1 MKSVFE
7 EIVDAHVV
15 CPAES
20 PEISKLRAELSRSL
34 CPEDQKR
41 LLRLVD
47 GLNLLTEEAAFS
59 NYREGLRNGMRL
71 ACAVFASR
79 QGTPGEGE
87 GLRNPDI
94 TRTDK
99 GAVNGIGGNTP
110 SRRSHS
116 ASRTDIASRDGQT
129 ISEVIVWTRERWK
142 SRWSNRM
149 AGRGKRKNPSAPKS
163 TLSSTMT
170 WPGTISKTT

>member
-71 ACAVFASR
+71 ASAVFASR

-87 GLRNPDI
+87 G
-94 TRTDK
+94 
-99 GAVNGIGGNTP
+99 
-110 SRRSHS
+110 
-116 ASRTDIASRDGQT
+116 
-129 ISEVIVWTRERWK
+129 
-142 SRWSNRM
+142 
-149 AGRGKRKNPSAPKS
+149 
-163 TLSSTMT
+163 
-170 WPGTISKTT
+170 

>member
-1 MKSVFE
+1 MRMWFVPPS
-7 EIVDAHVV
+7 
-15 CPAES
+15 
-20 PEISKLRAELSRSL
+20 LRRYRSCGLRLSRSL

-87 GLRNPDI
+87 G
-94 TRTDK
+94 
-99 GAVNGIGGNTP
+99 
-110 SRRSHS
+110 
-116 ASRTDIASRDGQT
+116 
-129 ISEVIVWTRERWK
+129 
-142 SRWSNRM
+142 
-149 AGRGKRKNPSAPKS
+149 
-163 TLSSTMT
+163 
-170 WPGTISKTT
+170 

>member
-15 CPAES
+15 CPPS
-20 PEISKLRAELSRSL
+20 LRDIEAAAELSRSL
-34 CPEDQKR
+34 CPGGQKR

-79 QGTPGEGE
+79 QGTPG
-87 GLRNPDI
+87 
-94 TRTDK
+94 
-99 GAVNGIGGNTP
+99 
-110 SRRSHS
+110 
-116 ASRTDIASRDGQT
+116 
-129 ISEVIVWTRERWK
+129 RERAEK
-142 SRWSNRM
+142 PRHNQD
-149 AGRGKRKNPSAPKS
+149 G
-163 TLSSTMT
+163 
-170 WPGTISKTT
+170 

>member
-20 PEISKLRAELSRSL
+20 PEISKLRAELSRRL

-59 NYREGLRNGMRL
+59 NYREGPRNGMRL

-87 GLRNPDI
+87 G
-94 TRTDK
+94 
-99 GAVNGIGGNTP
+99 
-110 SRRSHS
+110 
-116 ASRTDIASRDGQT
+116 
-129 ISEVIVWTRERWK
+129 
-142 SRWSNRM
+142 
-149 AGRGKRKNPSAPKS
+149 
-163 TLSSTMT
+163 
-170 WPGTISKTT
+170 

>member
-20 PEISKLRAELSRSL
+20 PEISKLSRSL

-87 GLRNPDI
+87 G
-94 TRTDK
+94 
-99 GAVNGIGGNTP
+99 
-110 SRRSHS
+110 
-116 ASRTDIASRDGQT
+116 
-129 ISEVIVWTRERWK
+129 
-142 SRWSNRM
+142 
-149 AGRGKRKNPSAPKS
+149 
-163 TLSSTMT
+163 
-170 WPGTISKTT
+170 

>member
-41 LLRLVD
+41 LLRLLD

-87 GLRNPDI
+87 G
-94 TRTDK
+94 
-99 GAVNGIGGNTP
+99 
-110 SRRSHS
+110 
-116 ASRTDIASRDGQT
+116 
-129 ISEVIVWTRERWK
+129 
-142 SRWSNRM
+142 
-149 AGRGKRKNPSAPKS
+149 
-163 TLSSTMT
+163 
-170 WPGTISKTT
+170 

>member
-1 MKSVFE
+1 MRMWFVPPS
-7 EIVDAHVV
+7 
-15 CPAES
+15 
-20 PEISKLRAELSRSL
+20 LRRYRSCGLSSARSL

-87 GLRNPDI
+87 G
-94 TRTDK
+94 
-99 GAVNGIGGNTP
+99 
-110 SRRSHS
+110 
-116 ASRTDIASRDGQT
+116 
-129 ISEVIVWTRERWK
+129 
-142 SRWSNRM
+142 
-149 AGRGKRKNPSAPKS
+149 
-163 TLSSTMT
+163 
-170 WPGTISKTT
+170 

>member
-59 NYREGLRNGMRL
+59 NYREGSATACGWLARFSPHGRELRG
-71 ACAVFASR
+71 
-79 QGTPGEGE
+79 
-87 GLRNPDI
+87 
-94 TRTDK
+94 
-99 GAVNGIGGNTP
+99 
-110 SRRSHS
+110 
-116 ASRTDIASRDGQT
+116 
-129 ISEVIVWTRERWK
+129 RERAEK
-142 SRWSNRM
+142 PRHNQD
-149 AGRGKRKNPSAPKS
+149 G
-163 TLSSTMT
+163 
-170 WPGTISKTT
+170 

>member
-1 MKSVFE
+1 MRMWFVPPS
-7 EIVDAHVV
+7 
-15 CPAES
+15 
-20 PEISKLRAELSRSL
+20 LRRYRSCGAELSRSL

-87 GLRNPDI
+87 G
-94 TRTDK
+94 
-99 GAVNGIGGNTP
+99 
-110 SRRSHS
+110 
-116 ASRTDIASRDGQT
+116 
-129 ISEVIVWTRERWK
+129 
-142 SRWSNRM
+142 
-149 AGRGKRKNPSAPKS
+149 
-163 TLSSTMT
+163 
-170 WPGTISKTT
+170 